1 MPKPDKGG
9 GGGGGGKPD
18 KGGGGGGKPDKG
30 GGGGGKKPPKTPA
43 PGVSV
48 PDPSRETLQP
58 GRSVSKDADD
68 ATGFSKKFKAR
79 GEGAIRQ
86 GLNVPQ
92 PSSNGL
98 NFPGGF

>member
-1 MPKPDKGG
+1 MAKPDNPGGGG
-9 GGGGGGKPD
+9 GGGGGGKPG
-18 KGGGGGGKPDKG
+18 GGGGGGKPPKDP
-30 GGGGGKKPPKTPA
+30 KPPKNPPPGIVVADPA
-43 PGVSV
+43 
-48 PDPSRETLQP
+48 RETLVS
-58 GRSVSKDADD
+58 GRGVPKDADD